1 MFLVIEILIGLSEQ
15 VKRKREVKKDG
26 IEKSRDWLF
35 AVISCT

>member
-1 MFLVIEILIGLSEQ
+1 MFFVIEILIGLSEQ
-15 VKRKREVKKDG
+15 VKRKPEVKKDS